1 MSTPAKAQSGYKKKR
16 RVPPVRSSYVL
27 GVSSGASSFTGWTLE
42 VPTPIATARGAPL
55 EVPTPIATAS
65 GKKLA
70 LARPAARVG
79 VEVGQAEQASVL
91 SEEASDPLFEGLR
104 MLLVE
109 IIQGAVRR
117 LAKCQHCNT
126 ILDVKESLGMGHK
139 AGVVTRIVL
148 FCPQCGKEEFFS
160 NQSQAKPVNSKL
172 VFASKLVGLGC
183 AGADTFCRALR
194 LPSTLGGTTST
205 KYTEE
210 LAQLSIQAA
219 EDSFNV
225 ASANLHRH
233 LGVAEDEIVDS
244 VFSCDGTWSKRGHTA
259 GYGVVP
265 VISQETRQVV
275 DCSILSKS
283 CPECVK
289 HQNLDKASKEYQVWW
304 ENHEDSCNANF
315 TGSSPAM
322 EQEGALRMWN
332 RSEEKRKLRYTTVC
346 Y

>member
-1 MSTPAKAQSGYKKKR
+1 MSTPAKARSGYKKR
-16 RVPPVRSSYVL
+16 RMPPPRRSCVP
-27 GVSSGASSFTGWTLE
+27 GVSNGASSSTGGTLE
-42 VPTPIATARGAPL
+42 VPTPIATASGGPL

-70 LARPAARVG
+70 LASPSARVG
-79 VEVGQAEQASVL
+79 VEVGQAEQASAL
-91 SEEASDPLFEGLR
+91 SEEASDPFYEGLR
-104 MLLVE
+104 MLLLEMV
-109 IIQGAVRR
+109 QGAVRR
-117 LAKCQHCNT
+117 LAACQHCST
-126 ILDVKESLGMGHK
+126 ILDVRESLGLGHK

-148 FCPQCGKEEFFS
+148 FCPQCGEEEFFS
-160 NQSQAKPVNSKL
+160 NPSQAKAINSKL
-172 VFASKLVGLGC
+172 VFASKLVGLGST
-183 AGADTFCRALR
+183 GVDTFCRALG
-194 LPSTLGGTTST
+194 LPSTLSHPSFTRH
-205 KYTEE
+205 TEE
-210 LAQLSIQAA
+210 LAQLSTKAA

-265 VISQETRQVV
+265 VISQETGQVV

-289 HQNLDKASKEYQVWW
+289 HQNLDKASEEYQVWW

-315 TGSSPAM
+315 VGSSPAM